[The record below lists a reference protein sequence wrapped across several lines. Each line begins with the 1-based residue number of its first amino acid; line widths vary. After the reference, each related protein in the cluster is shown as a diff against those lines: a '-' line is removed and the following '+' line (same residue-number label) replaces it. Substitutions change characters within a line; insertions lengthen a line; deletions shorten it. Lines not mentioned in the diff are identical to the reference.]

1 MLTFYYT
8 MSEHTIKNPY
18 EITTQ
23 DKATYVVQSYY
34 DQNDELVSQNKLHIC
49 DGQPDNIQ
57 NLTCDELK
65 HILLRHGM
73 WPQYTKRI
81 KNLEKVE
88 QEFWKLYE
96 QEVVLEKKSRTLE
109 NIANMQSLISNCYAT
124 AKEVLIAPKKGE
136 LNN

>member
-1 MLTFYYT
+1 
-8 MSEHTIKNPY
+8 MSENKIKNKF
-18 EITTQ
+18 ETTQ

-34 DQNDELVSQNKLHIC
+34 DQNDQLVSQNRFHIC
-49 DGQPDNIQ
+49 DNQPDNIQ

-96 QEVVLEKKSRTLE
+96 QEVDFVRKGKILED
-109 NIANMQSLISNCYAT
+109 IANMQSIIANCYAA
-124 AKEVLIAPKKGE
+124 AKELLLGTKKGE